1 MIGFSVTSEN
11 PMFFKTILKMTQ
23 ELIFATQ
30 NANKVKEINEQIK
43 GKLIVKSLLEIDYT
57 EELEEDFETLQ
68 ENAQQKAIFIHEK
81 FGVNCFSEDTGLEI
95 DGLNG
100 KPGVHTAH
108 YSGSRNPDENIA
120 LVLEQMQGMD
130 NRGAQFRTI
139 IYLIFDGEHHKFEG
153 IVRGKIALEKSAG
166 TEGFGYDPI
175 FIPEGYDKTFA
186 ELPITVKKTI
196 SHRAKAMQQ
205 LLDFLNTNFYEFR

>member
-1 MIGFSVTSEN
+1 
-11 PMFFKTILKMTQ
+11 MTQ

-43 GKLIVKSLLEIDYT
+43 GKLIVKSLLEIGYT

-68 ENAQQKAIFIHEK
+68 ENAQQKATFIYEK

-100 KPGVHTAH
+100 KPGVHTAY

-130 NRGAQFRTI
+130 NRAAQFRTI
-139 IYLIFDGEHHKFEG
+139 IYLIFEGEHYKFEG
-153 IVRGKIALEKSAG
+153 IIRGKIALEKSLG

-205 LLDFLNTNFYEFR
+205 LLDFLVNK